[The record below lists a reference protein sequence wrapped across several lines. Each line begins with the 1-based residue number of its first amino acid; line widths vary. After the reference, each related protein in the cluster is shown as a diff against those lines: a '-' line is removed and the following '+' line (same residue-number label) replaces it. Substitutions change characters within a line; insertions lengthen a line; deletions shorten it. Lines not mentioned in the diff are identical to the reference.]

1 MATSVTESV
10 VYDILCELLL
20 SGGLPGGS
28 KLGELDLADAFGVSR
43 ERIRKVLQRLGNER
57 LIELIPNRGAF
68 VADPSL
74 GVAREIYDARRT
86 LESGILLT
94 LANTITT
101 AQMTELDQHLQQE
114 RAAADKEDRVRMIQ
128 LSGAFHIKL
137 AEMLGNEYITRYMQ
151 DLVSRTSMLVAL
163 FEQSAPPCSLHEHEE
178 IVEALRR
185 RDGVQAAKLGISHLA
200 LIETRLKA
208 RQQPAQ
214 EAVDPAT
221 QIKQK
226 LADYEVSTQ

>member
-1 MATSVTESV
+1 MAISVTESV
-10 VYDILCELLL
+10 AYDILCELLL

-94 LANTITT
+94 LANTISA
-101 AQMTELDQHLQQE
+101 AQMAAMDEHLQQE

-128 LSGAFHIKL
+128 LSGAFHVKL
-137 AEMLGNEYITRYMQ
+137 AAMLDNEYISRYMQ
-151 DLVSRTSMLVAL
+151 ELVSRTSMLVAL

-178 IVEALRR
+178 IIDALRR
-185 RDGVQAAKLGISHLA
+185 RDGAQAAKLGIAHLA

-208 RQQPAQ
+208 KQQPEQ
-214 EAVDPAT
+214 ESTDLAT
-221 QIKQK
+221 LIKQK
-226 LADYEVSTQ
+226 LAAHELVTP

>member
-1 MATSVTESV
+1 MAISVTENIA
-10 VYDILCELLL
+10 YDILCEMLL

-43 ERIRKVLQRLGNER
+43 ERIRKVLHRLGNER

-94 LANTITT
+94 LANTISSG
-101 AQMTELDQHLQQE
+101 QISELDEHLQQE
-114 RAAADKEDRVRMIQ
+114 RAAAAKEDRVRMIQ
-128 LSGAFHIKL
+128 LSGAFHTKL
-137 AEMLGNEYITRYMQ
+137 AAMLGNEYITRYMQ
-151 DLVSRTSMLVAL
+151 ELVSRTSMLVAL
-163 FEQSAPPCSLHEHEE
+163 FEQSAPPCGVHEHEE
-178 IVEALRR
+178 IVDALRR
-185 RDGVQAAKLGISHLA
+185 RDGTQAAKLGIAHLA

-208 RQQPAQ
+208 RPQPL
-214 EAVDPAT
+214 EAIDPAT
-221 QIKQK
+221 LIREK
-226 LADYEVSTQ
+226 LAALAVSN